1 MMQAWL
7 WLIPALPLAGFVLIA
22 LLGAWLGRSGIAAI
36 AVGAV
41 GASALAFAAIAGPYL
56 VIPPYGGTIS
66 QTLWQ
71 WIGVG
76 ELSASVGLLLD
87 PLSLVMVAVITGVGF
102 LIHLYSATYMA
113 AEPGYRRYFAYLN
126 LFVFG
131 MLTLVLADNLLLLY
145 LGWEMVGLCSYLL
158 IGLYYEELDN
168 GRAARKAFVVT
179 RIGDAAMA
187 VGLFLLFT
195 EFGTLHL
202 PTLLE
207 RAPQVWNA
215 GDPLAIAA
223 AALLLAG
230 AVGKSAQVPLQIWLP
245 DAMAGPSPVS
255 ALIHAATMVTAGV
268 YLIART
274 HVLFELAPPV
284 QTAVAVIGAVTL
296 LLAACSALVQ
306 RDIKRVLA
314 YSTISQ
320 IGYMVLALG
329 VGAYTAAMFHF
340 MTHAFFKALLFLAAG
355 VVIVALHDEHDI
367 YRMGG
372 LRRRLPGTTL
382 AFGIGAA
389 SLAALPLVTAGFYSK
404 ELILAATYESP
415 AGGAVLWAVGVLAA
429 FITSV
434 YIFRV
439 FFVAFLGR
447 EGATPIHRGPSRSE
461 GVVLAVL
468 SVLAVIGGFVDI
480 PQVIGGFQPFSAF
493 MHHALPEV
501 AHREGAALGEGA
513 TMLIATVA
521 ALLGIAV
528 AWLLYGRREADE
540 AEGGAL
546 TRFWR
551 SGWGFDAVYGWLF
564 VRPFVAIAR
573 GNKGDFVDG
582 LYSGIARLTTWGH
595 RHLSESQSGLLRA
608 YAAGIAGGA
617 IVLIAIV
624 VLP

>member
-7 WLIPALPLAGFVLIA
+7 WLIPALPLAGFALIA
-22 LLGAWLGRSGIAAI
+22 LFGGWFGRGLIATV

-41 GASALAFAAIAGPYL
+41 GLSALATAAVIGPYL
-56 VIPPYGGTIS
+56 VLPPYGGTIS

-71 WIGVG
+71 WVAVG
-76 ELSASVGLLLD
+76 ELRTGIGLLLD
-87 PLSLVMVAVITGVGF
+87 PVSLVMVAVITGVGF
-102 LIHLYSATYMA
+102 LIHLYSATFMA

-158 IGLYYEELDN
+158 IGLYYEEADN

-179 RIGDAAMA
+179 RVGDAAMA

-207 RAPQVWNA
+207 RAQATWSA
-215 GDPLAIAA
+215 GEPLAIAA

-230 AVGKSAQVPLQIWLP
+230 AVGKSAQVPLQVWLP

-284 QTAVAVIGAVTL
+284 QNAVAVIGAVTL
-296 LLAACSALVQ
+296 LLAACSALAQ

-329 VGAYTAAMFHF
+329 VGAYAAAMFHF

-355 VVIVALHDEHDI
+355 VTIVALHDEHDI

-372 LRRRLPGTTL
+372 LRRRLPGTAL

-404 ELILAATYESP
+404 ELVLAATYESP

-439 FFVAFLGR
+439 LFVAFLGR
-447 EGATPIHRGPSRSE
+447 EGPIPVHRGASPAE
-461 GVVLAVL
+461 GAALMLL
-468 SVLAVIGGFVDI
+468 SVLAVVGGFVDM
-480 PQVIGGFQPFSAF
+480 PQVLGGFQPFSELL
-493 MHHALPEV
+493 HHALPEV
-501 AHREGAALGEGA
+501 AHRDGAVLDELQ
-513 TMLIATVA
+513 TMIIATAA
-521 ALLGIAV
+521 ALLGIVV
-528 AWLLYGRREADE
+528 AWLAYGRRRAEPQEA
-540 AEGGAL
+540 GAVS
-546 TRFWR
+546 RFWR
-551 SGWGFDAVYGWLF
+551 GGWGFDALYGTLL
-564 VRPFVAIAR
+564 VRPFVAIAC
-573 GNKGDFVDG
+573 GNQRDFVDG
-582 LYSGIARLTTWGH
+582 FYSGIARLATWGH
-595 RHLSESQSGLLRA
+595 RQLSDSQSGVLRA